1 MLTAQSIARAKPGD
15 ILTDSRHRGLR
26 LVISATTKAW
36 TYRYRIG
43 DKLKQITLGH
53 YPAMNIV
60 AAQTEW
66 GKRVQGRREGKD
78 PAAEVR
84 IAKKAADEAAKPAVT
99 VCDIVN
105 AYLQGHIEQKRS

>member
-43 DKLKQITLGH
+43 DRLKQVTLGH

-66 GKRVQGRREGKD
+66 GRRVQGRREGED
-78 PAAEVR
+78 PASAIR
-84 IAKKAADEAAKPAVT
+84 SAKQAADEAAKPAIRVS
-99 VCDIVN
+99 DI
-105 AYLQGHIEQKRS
+105 ITI